1 MSPASTTSGAYVLRE
16 LIRDIPLG
24 EHEDGSK
31 AHITC
36 VDTWNSNL
44 YIGTSAGEVLHY
56 VSIPGETPQSPP
68 QYIFASR
75 LEPVYNTQQEG
86 GERGVKKILL
96 LPNAQKACILCNGT
110 LTFYTLPELSPA
122 FGGKIKQPGCLFV
135 GGVDQM
141 EHNWGGNAAYGTVI
155 VICLKQKLR
164 LIRIGDE
171 ARKIRDIELGG
182 VCAIQRSQDLACVAD
197 GVGYS
202 LLDVV
207 NQRKN
212 ELFPIATFS
221 GTTEEEDVAV
231 TPALQQTLPVVSRTR
246 ESSRSFSSPSPIRLG
261 RGHERNVSMG
271 APPKDTS
278 HLLQPD
284 SNSRWPARNSSRLG
298 ESREQSPTKQSPTQ
312 PGSAEVSVR
321 NSTDTPREAPPPQ
334 VRRLLPPNIATPTA
348 NEFLLTT
355 GTSMEEPGVG
365 IFVNLDGDVVRGT
378 IEFSTYPTSLV
389 LDGRRDFAG
398 GDSEEVSGEEGWV
411 LALVKKSVEGKMRIG
426 VESQRWDGEPG
437 EGQTRGWLS
446 IGGVGGGVG
455 NGGGNEGEGQVEDE
469 GEEYGVGLRRASS
482 SVQLTVPEIGAALRL
497 RRLPLAKPTTEGSG
511 SGERDAKRDEEE
523 DTFVSRLT
531 SVEARVLLYHEDK
544 ISWVVPNTL
553 LSRLEAD
560 LQAAVTH
567 PNNNNNGL
575 AIDVPAV
582 QRVVN
587 SIRGQDASNELD
599 FMTLTYIRQKASLL
613 LFGNLILQTAA
624 GVVAEVRDK
633 LFTEEVLVAGEVD
646 PRIILSLLPELRGE
660 VEEGEGGMWVS
671 QGLRDVVVMIRESCD
686 GGRLVKNAKVGYEG
700 DLLQLVKRFLLAW
713 RKKKGFGSVSDE
725 TQVFRSVD
733 AALLHVL
740 LILDRKTARGPA
752 VPGSVRAELN
762 DVVDRGV
769 DCFERAVELFEEEGR
784 LYMLSRLYQSR
795 KMTALVLATWR
806 RILEG
811 EHDAGGELIEGEQD
825 VRKYL
830 AKLRDGELVKEY
842 GGWLAS
848 RNPKLGVQV
857 FADEGGRV
865 KFSPEEAVGILKERA
880 PGAVKDYLELLVFGK
895 GMGGYVNDL
904 IAFYLD
910 TVLSELERS
919 ASSRELLLQSYE
931 TYRAMRAPKPTYRQ
945 FISDNA
951 VPEEWWANRLRL
963 LQLIGGSHGAAE
975 KYDGDS
981 LGERLAPYS
990 EELVPEMIILNAR
1003 RGKHEE
1009 ALRLLVQGLGDYD
1022 TAVRYCLL
1030 GGERIFHAGS
1040 GVGGDGRAVPSL
1052 EEQKRLFG
1060 ILLHEFLRLEDVS
1073 ERLERTAEL
1082 LERFGGWFDVA
1093 DVLELVPE
1101 DWSVELVSGFL
1112 VHAFRKLVRERNE
1125 TVVVKALSGAQNLR
1139 RAGEWVEKVEGM
1151 RAVVVSAAETEVG

>member
-1 MSPASTTSGAYVLRE
+1 MEAPNTSGAYVLRE
-16 LIRDIPLG
+16 LIDNVPLG
-24 EHEDGSK
+24 EHEDGSR

-36 VDTWNSNL
+36 VDTWNGNL

-56 VSIPGETPQSPP
+56 VSIPGETPQSPA
-68 QYIFASR
+68 QYIFATKLS
-75 LEPVYNTQQEG
+75 PAYNTAQSG
-86 GERGVKKILL
+86 AERGVKKILL

-182 VCAIQRSQDLACVAD
+182 IGAVERSQDLACVAD
-197 GVGYS
+197 GQGYS

-212 ELFPIATFS
+212 ELFAISTSS
-221 GTTEEEDVAV
+221 GSEGVEEDVGVAIAAQNLL
-231 TPALQQTLPVVSRTR
+231 PAKTR
-246 ESSRSFSSPSPIRLG
+246 EASRSFSSPSPIRLG

-284 SNSRWPARNSSRLG
+284 TSSRWPARNSSKLG
-298 ESREQSPTKQSPTQ
+298 DSREQSPTK
-312 PGSAEVSVR
+312 PGSAEVSAR
-321 NSTDTPREAPPPQ
+321 TSTDVPREPAAEGR
-334 VRRLLPPNIATPTA
+334 VRRLPPNIATPTA
-348 NEFLLTT
+348 SEFLLTT
-355 GTSMEEPGVG
+355 GTTMSEPGVG

-398 GDSEEVSGEEGWV
+398 GESEEVGVEEGYV
-411 LALVKKSVEGKMRIG
+411 LALVKRSLDGDGDGKGKKVTVI
-426 VESQRWDGEPG
+426 ESQRWDLEPG
-437 EGQTRGWLS
+437 EAGEGKGWLG
-446 IGGVGGGVG
+446 IGDGGGSG
-455 NGGGNEGEGQVEDE
+455 DE
-469 GEEYGVGLRRASS
+469 GDGEEDDYGVGLRRASS
-482 SVQLTVPEIGAALRL
+482 SVQLTVPEIGTSLRL
-497 RRLPLAKPTTEGSG
+497 RRLPLATKTTDGSG

-523 DTFVSRLT
+523 DTFISRLT
-531 SVEARVLLYHEDK
+531 HVEARILLYHSNK
-544 ISWVVPNTL
+544 ISWVLRTTL
-553 LSRLEAD
+553 LTRLD
-560 LQAAVTH
+560 SQLQAAVTH
-567 PNNNNNGL
+567 PNNNNNDL
-575 AIDVPAV
+575 TIDVPAV

-587 SIRGQDASNELD
+587 SIRGQDATNELD

-624 GVVAEVRDK
+624 GVGGEVRDK

-646 PRIILSLLPELRGE
+646 PRIILSLIPELAVE
-660 VEEGEGGMWVS
+660 VEEAEGGVWVS
-671 QGLRDVVVMIRESCD
+671 QGLRDVVVMLRGSFD
-686 GGRLVKNAKVGYEG
+686 AGDLAQDSQGGYEA

-713 RKKKGFGSVSDE
+713 RSKKGFGSVSDE
-725 TQVFRSVD
+725 AQVFRSVD

-769 DCFERAVELFEEEGR
+769 DCFDRAVELFEVEGR

-795 KMTALVLATWR
+795 KMTSLVLATWR

-811 EHDAGGELIEGEQD
+811 EYDGGGELVEGEQD

-830 AKLRDGELVKEY
+830 AKLRDPQLVKEF

-848 RNPKLGVQV
+848 RNPKLGVQI

-865 KFSPEEAVGILKERA
+865 KFSPEEAVGILKDRA

-910 TVLSELERS
+910 TVLEKLESSEEARGVLR
-919 ASSRELLLQSYE
+919 QSYE

-951 VPEEWWANRLRL
+951 VPEEWWGMRLRL

-975 KYDGDS
+975 GYDGDVI
-981 LGERLAPYS
+981 GERLGLWS

-1003 RGKHEE
+1003 RGCHGE
-1009 ALRLLVQGLGDYD
+1009 ALMLLVQGLGDYD

-1030 GGERIFHAGS
+1030 GGEGIF
-1040 GVGGDGRAVPSL
+1040 GVGGGGERVLPTK

-1125 TVVVKALSGAQNLR
+1125 TVVVKGLSGAQNLR

-1151 RAVVVSAAETEVG
+1151 RAVVVTAAVTEVG

>member
-1 MSPASTTSGAYVLRE
+1 MPASNPASNTSGAYALRE
-16 LIRDIPLG
+16 LIRDVPLG
-24 EHEDGSK
+24 EHEDGSR

-36 VDTWNSNL
+36 VDTWSSNL

-56 VSIPGETPQSPP
+56 VSIPGETEQSPA
-68 QYIFASR
+68 QYIFATKLS
-75 LEPVYNTQQEG
+75 PTYNTAQTG
-86 GERGVKKILL
+86 PDRGVKKILL

-182 VCAIQRSQDLACVAD
+182 VGAIQRSQDLACVAD
-197 GVGYS
+197 GQGYS

-221 GTTEEEDVAV
+221 EVDEENVAAAPV
-231 TPALQQTLPVVSRTR
+231 AEQLPLSLPVSRTR
-246 ESSRSFSSPSPIRLG
+246 EASRSFPSPSPIRLG

-278 HLLQPD
+278 HLQPD
-284 SNSRWPARNSSRLG
+284 SVNTRWPARNSSRLG
-298 ESREQSPTKQSPTQ
+298 ESREQSPTK
-312 PGSAEVSVR
+312 PGSAETSAR
-321 NSTDTPREAPPPQ
+321 TSTDVPREPAAEGR

-355 GTSMEEPGVG
+355 GTTMSEPGVG

-398 GDSEEVSGEEGWV
+398 GDSEEAGGAEGWV
-411 LALVKKSVEGKMRIG
+411 LALVKRRG
-426 VESQRWDGEPG
+426 VGGNMETVIESQRWDGEPG
-437 EGQTRGWLS
+437 EGGSRGWLS
-446 IGGVGGGVG
+446 IGALGGG
-455 NGGGNEGEGQVEDE
+455 GEGTGEG
-469 GEEYGVGLRRASS
+469 GEEGVGLRRASS
-482 SVQLTVPEIGAALRL
+482 SVQLTVPDIGTALRL

-511 SGERDAKRDEEE
+511 SGERDAKRNEEE
-523 DTFVSRLT
+523 DNFVARLT

-544 ISWVVPNTL
+544 ISWVVRSAL
-553 LSRLEAD
+553 ISRLEAD
-560 LQAAVTH
+560 LQAAVTY
-567 PNNNNNGL
+567 PNNNDNKL
-575 AIDVPAV
+575 TIDVPAV

-587 SIRGQDASNELD
+587 SIRGQDATNELD

-613 LFGNLILQTAA
+613 LFGNLILQTAQ
-624 GVVAEVRDK
+624 GVGGEVRDK
-633 LFTEEVLVAGEVD
+633 LFTEEVLVAGEID
-646 PRIILSLLPELRGE
+646 PRIILSLLPELAVE
-660 VEEGEGGMWVS
+660 VEEGGAGMWVS
-671 QGLRDVVVMIRESCD
+671 QGLRDIVVMLRESFEA
-686 GGRLVKNAKVGYEG
+686 GKLVKDAKGVHEG

-713 RKKKGFGSVSDE
+713 RSKKGFGSVSDE
-725 TQVFRSVD
+725 AQVFRSVD

-740 LILDRKTARGPA
+740 LLLDRKTARGPA
-752 VPGSVRAELN
+752 IPGSVRAELN

-769 DCFERAVELFEEEGR
+769 DCFERAVELFEAEGR

-811 EHDAGGELIEGEQD
+811 EQDVGGELVEGELD

-830 AKLRDGELVKEY
+830 AKLRDAELVKEY
-842 GGWLAS
+842 GGWLAG

-865 KFSPEEAVGILKERA
+865 KFSPEEAVEVLRGKA

-895 GMGGYVNDL
+895 RMGGYVNDL

-919 ASSRELLLQSYE
+919 ASSREVLLRSYE
-931 TYRAMRAPKPTYRQ
+931 TYRAMRAPKPTYKQ

-951 VPEEWWANRLRL
+951 VPEEWWGNRLRL

-975 KYDGDS
+975 EYDGDV
-981 LGERLAPYS
+981 LGERLGPYS

-1009 ALRLLVQGLGDYD
+1009 ALRLLTHGLGDYD
-1022 TAVRYCLL
+1022 TGVRYCLL
-1030 GGERIFHAGS
+1030 GGEGIF
-1040 GVGGDGRAVPSL
+1040 GVGGGGGGERVLPTK

-1125 TVVVKALSGAQNLR
+1125 TVVVKGLSGAQNLR

-1151 RAVVVSAAETEVG
+1151 RAVVVSTAETEVG

>member
-1 MSPASTTSGAYVLRE
+1 MGESSGAYALRE
-16 LIRDIPLG
+16 LIWDVPLG
-24 EHEDGSK
+24 EHSDGSR

-56 VSIPGETPQSPP
+56 VSIPGETPQSPA

-86 GERGVKKILL
+86 AERGVKKILL

-197 GVGYS
+197 GQGYS

-221 GTTEEEDVAV
+221 GPSEEDVAV
-231 TPALQQTLPVVSRTR
+231 TPTLQQTLPAVSRTR

-284 SNSRWPARNSSRLG
+284 SSSRWPARNSSKLG
-298 ESREQSPTKQSPTQ
+298 DSREQSPTKQSPTQ
-312 PGSAEVSVR
+312 PGSAEVSAR

-334 VRRLLPPNIATPTA
+334 VKRLLPPNIATPTA

-398 GDSEEVSGEEGWV
+398 GESEEIVGSGGEEGWV
-411 LALVKKSVEGKMRIG
+411 LAIVRRKGVKGKEGWETG

-437 EGQTRGWLS
+437 EGGARGWLS
-446 IGGVGGGVG
+446 IRGVGGG
-455 NGGGNEGEGQVEDE
+455 GGGKGEVGGEE

-482 SVQLTVPEIGAALRL
+482 SVQLSVPEIGAALRL
-497 RRLPLAKPTTEGSG
+497 RRLPLAKPTSEGSA
-511 SGERDAKRDEEE
+511 ERDAKRDEEE
-523 DTFVSRLT
+523 DNFVSRLT
-531 SVEARVLLYHEDK
+531 SVEARILLYHSDN
-544 ISWVVPNTL
+544 ISWVLRTTL
-553 LSRLEAD
+553 LTRLD
-560 LQAAVTH
+560 SQLQAAVTR
-567 PNNNNNGL
+567 PNNIDNNGL
-575 AIDVPAV
+575 TIDVPAV

-587 SIRGQDASNELD
+587 SIRGQDATNELD

-613 LFGNLILQTAA
+613 LFGNLILQTAQ
-624 GVVAEVRDK
+624 GVGGEVRDK
-633 LFTEEVLVAGEVD
+633 LFTEEVLVAGEID
-646 PRIILSLLPELRGE
+646 PRIILSSIPELAVE
-660 VEEGEGGMWVS
+660 IEEGEAGMWVS
-671 QGLRDVVVMIRESCD
+671 QGLRDVVVMLRE
-686 GGRLVKNAKVGYEG
+686 GFMAEKLVKDAKVGYEG

-713 RKKKGFGSVSDE
+713 RKKKGFGS
-725 TQVFRSVD
+725 
-733 AALLHVL
+733 
-740 LILDRKTARGPA
+740 TARGPA

-795 KMTALVLATWR
+795 KMTSLVLATWR

-811 EHDAGGELIEGEQD
+811 EHDVGGELVEGEQD

-865 KFSPEEAVGILKERA
+865 KFPPEEAVGILKGRA

-895 GMGGYVNDL
+895 GMAGYVNDL

-910 TVLSELERS
+910 TVLSELKRS
-919 ASSRELLLQSYE
+919 AGSKEVLLQSYE

-1022 TAVRYCLL
+1022 TGVRYCLL

-1040 GVGGDGRAVPSL
+1040 GVGGDERAVPGL

-1060 ILLHEFLRLEDVS
+1060 ILLNEFLRLEDVS

>member
-1 MSPASTTSGAYVLRE
+1 MPASNPASNTSGAYVLRE
-16 LIRDIPLG
+16 LIRDVPLG

-36 VDTWNSNL
+36 VDTWNGNL
-44 YIGTSAGEVLHY
+44 YIGSSAGEVLHY
-56 VSIPGETPQSPP
+56 VSIPGETEQAPAH
-68 QYIFASR
+68 YIFATK
-75 LEPVYNTQQEG
+75 LEPVYNTTQSG
-86 GERGVKKILL
+86 AERGVKKILL

-164 LIRIGDE
+164 LIRIGNE

-182 VCAIQRSQDLACVAD
+182 VGAIQRSQDLACVAD

-212 ELFPIATFS
+212 ELFAISTSSNSGSEEGVVAASATHS
-221 GTTEEEDVAV
+221 LL
-231 TPALQQTLPVVSRTR
+231 PAKTR
-246 ESSRSFSSPSPIRLG
+246 EASRSFSSPSPIRLG

-271 APPKDTS
+271 ASPNNTS
-278 HLLQPD
+278 LLQPD
-284 SNSRWPARNSSRLG
+284 SATTSSSRWPARASSKQG
-298 ESREQSPTKQSPTQ
+298 DASPTKGSREPSPATATKAV
-312 PGSAEVSVR
+312 GSADSSAR
-321 NSTDTPREAPPPQ
+321 TSTDVPRGEVEVW
-334 VRRLLPPNIATPTA
+334 VRRPLPPNIATPTA

-355 GTSMEEPGVG
+355 GTTMSEPGVG

-398 GDSEEVSGEEGWV
+398 GDSEEVGMEEGYV
-411 LALVKKSVEGKMRIG
+411 LALVKRRCGEGGVETVI
-426 VESQRWDGEPG
+426 ESQRWDGEPG
-437 EGQTRGWLS
+437 ETQERGWLG
-446 IGGVGGGVG
+446 IGLGAGGGG
-455 NGGGNEGEGQVEDE
+455 EEGQGEVE
-469 GEEYGVGLRRASS
+469 EEGVGLRRASS
-482 SVQLTVPEIGAALRL
+482 SVQLTVPEIGTALRL
-497 RRLPLAKPTTEGSG
+497 RRLPLAKPTTEGSV
-511 SGERDAKRDEEE
+511 ERDAKRDEEE
-523 DTFVSRLT
+523 DKFVSRLT
-531 SVEARVLLYHEDK
+531 SVEARILLYHEDK
-544 ISWVVPNTL
+544 ISWVVRSAL
-553 LSRLEAD
+553 ISRLEAD

-567 PNNNNNGL
+567 PNNDNGL
-575 AIDVPAV
+575 TIDVPAV

-587 SIRGQDASNELD
+587 SIRGQDATNELD

-613 LFGNLILQTAA
+613 LFGNLILQTAS

-633 LFTEEVLVAGEVD
+633 LFTEEVLVAGEID
-646 PRIILSLLPELRGE
+646 PRIILTLIPELAVE
-660 VEEGEGGMWVS
+660 VEQGEGGMWVS
-671 QGLRDVVVMIRESCD
+671 QGLRDVVVMLRESFD
-686 GGRLVKNAKVGYEG
+686 AGKFVNDAKEVYGG

-713 RKKKGFGSVSDE
+713 RSKKGFGSVSDE
-725 TQVFRSVD
+725 AQVFRSVD

-740 LILDRKTARGPA
+740 LLLDRKTARGPA
-752 VPGSVRAELN
+752 IPGSVRAELN

-769 DCFERAVELFEEEGR
+769 DCFDRAVELFEKEGR

-795 KMTALVLATWR
+795 KMTSLVLATWK

-811 EHDAGGELIEGEQD
+811 EHDAGGELVEGELD

-830 AKLRDGELVKEY
+830 AKLRDAELVKEF

-848 RNPKLGVQV
+848 RNPKLGVQI

-865 KFSPEEAVGILKERA
+865 KFSPEEAVGVLKERA

-919 ASSRELLLQSYE
+919 ASSREVLLRSYE

-945 FISDNA
+945 FVSDNA
-951 VPEEWWANRLRL
+951 VPEEWWGMRLRL

-975 KYDGDS
+975 GYDGDV
-981 LGERLAPYS
+981 LGERLKPYS

-1022 TAVRYCLL
+1022 TGVRYCLL
-1030 GGERIFHAGS
+1030 GGEGIF
-1040 GVGGDGRAVPSL
+1040 GVGGGGERVLPTK

-1060 ILLHEFLRLEDVS
+1060 ILLNEFLRLEDVS

-1125 TVVVKALSGAQNLR
+1125 TVVVKGLSGAQNLR
-1139 RAGEWVEKVEGM
+1139 RAGEWVEKIEGM
-1151 RAVVVSAAETEVG
+1151 RAVIVTAAETEVG

>member
-1 MSPASTTSGAYVLRE
+1 MPQLPTTSGAYVLRE
-16 LIRDIPLG
+16 LIRDVPLG
-24 EHEDGSK
+24 EHEDGSR

-56 VSIPGETPQSPP
+56 VSIPGETPQAPA
-68 QYIFASR
+68 QYIFATK
-75 LEPVYNTQQEG
+75 LEPVYNTAQEG
-86 GERGVKKILL
+86 AEKGVKKILL

-182 VCAIQRSQDLACVAD
+182 VGAIQRSQDLACVAD
-197 GVGYS
+197 GQGYS

-212 ELFPIATFS
+212 ELFAISTS
-221 GTTEEEDVAV
+221 SNEEPEDVVMA
-231 TPALQQTLPVVSRTR
+231 TAAQSLLPAKTR
-246 ESSRSFSSPSPIRLG
+246 EASRSFSSPSPIRLG

-284 SNSRWPARNSSRLG
+284 SNSRWPARGSSKLG
-298 ESREQSPTKQSPTQ
+298 DSREQSPAK
-312 PGSAEVSVR
+312 PGSGETSAR
-321 NSTDTPREAPPPQ
+321 TSTDTPREAPPPPQ
-334 VRRLLPPNIATPTA
+334 AKRLLPPNIATPTA

-355 GTSMEEPGVG
+355 GTTMSEPGVG

-398 GDSEEVSGEEGWV
+398 GESEEVVGSGGEEGWV
-411 LALVKKSVEGKMRIG
+411 LALVKRRGLEGRWETG

-437 EGQTRGWLS
+437 EGQTRGWLG
-446 IGGVGGGVG
+446 IGIGERAGNGSGEGVG
-455 NGGGNEGEGQVEDE
+455 EDE
-469 GEEYGVGLRRASS
+469 EEYGVGLRRASS

-497 RRLPLAKPTTEGSG
+497 RRLPLAKPTTEDAV
-511 SGERDAKRDEEE
+511 ERDAKRNDEE
-523 DTFVSRLT
+523 DTFISRLT
-531 SVEARVLLYHEDK
+531 SVEARILLYHEDK
-544 ISWVVPNTL
+544 ISWVVRSAL
-553 LSRLEAD
+553 ISRLEAE
-560 LQAAVTH
+560 LQAAVAQ

-575 AIDVPAV
+575 TIDVPAV

-587 SIRGQDASNELD
+587 SIRGQDATNELD

-613 LFGNLILQTAA
+613 LIGNLILQTAA
-624 GVVAEVRDK
+624 GVGGEVRDK
-633 LFTEEVLVAGEVD
+633 LFTEEVLVAGEID
-646 PRIILSLLPELRGE
+646 PRIILSLIPELAVE
-660 VEEGEGGMWVS
+660 VEKGEGGMWVS
-671 QGLRDVVVMIRESCD
+671 QGLRDVVVMLRESFEA
-686 GGRLVKNAKVGYEG
+686 GKLVQDAKGVYEG
-700 DLLQLVKRFLLAW
+700 DLLHLVKRFLLAW
-713 RKKKGFGSVSDE
+713 RSKKGFGSVSDE
-725 TQVFRSVD
+725 AQVFRSVD

-740 LILDRKTARGPA
+740 LLLDRKTARGPA
-752 VPGSVRAELN
+752 LPGSVRAELN

-769 DCFERAVELFEEEGR
+769 DCFDRAVELFEAEGR

-795 KMTALVLATWR
+795 KMTSLVLATWR

-811 EHDAGGELIEGEQD
+811 EQDAGGELVEGEQD

-830 AKLRDGELVKEY
+830 AKLRDPQLVKEY
-842 GGWLAS
+842 GAWLAT

-865 KFSPEEAVGILKERA
+865 KFSPEEAVGVLKGRA

-895 GMGGYVNDL
+895 GMGG
-904 IAFYLD
+904 
-910 TVLSELERS
+910 VLEKLEGSEEARG
-919 ASSRELLLQSYE
+919 LLLQSYE

-1009 ALRLLVQGLGDYD
+1009 ALRLLTHGLGDYD
-1022 TAVRYCLL
+1022 TGVRYCLL
-1030 GGERIFHAGS
+1030 GGEGIF
-1040 GVGGDGRAVPSL
+1040 GVGGGGERVLPTM

-1060 ILLHEFLRLEDVS
+1060 ILLIEFLRLEDLS

-1112 VHAFRKLVRERNE
+1112 VRAFRKLVRERNE
-1125 TVVVKALSGAQNLR
+1125 TVVVKGLSGAQNLR
-1139 RAGEWVEKVEGM
+1139 RAGEWVEKVEAMG
-1151 RAVVVSAAETEVG
+1151 AVVVTAAETEVG

>member
-1 MSPASTTSGAYVLRE
+1 MPQLPTTSGAYALRE
-16 LIRDIPLG
+16 LIRDVPLG
-24 EHEDGSK
+24 KHEDGSK
-31 AHITC
+31 AYITC

-56 VSIPGETPQSPP
+56 VSIPGETPEAPA
-68 QYIFASR
+68 QYIFATK
-75 LEPVYNTQQEG
+75 LEPTYNTLQSGAEK
-86 GERGVKKILL
+86 GVKKILL

-182 VCAIQRSQDLACVAD
+182 VGAIQRSQDLACVAD

-212 ELFPIATFS
+212 ELFAISTSSDKEP
-221 GTTEEEDVAV
+221 EDAVVA
-231 TPALQQTLPVVSRTR
+231 PAAQSLLPAKTR
-246 ESSRSFSSPSPIRLG
+246 EASRSFSSPSPIRLG

-271 APPKDTS
+271 ASPNNTS
-278 HLLQPD
+278 LLQPD
-284 SNSRWPARNSSRLG
+284 NSSSSRWPARGSSKLG
-298 ESREQSPTKQSPTQ
+298 DASPTKGSREPSPAATK
-312 PGSAEVSVR
+312 PIASAESSAR
-321 NSTDTPREAPPPQ
+321 TSTDVPREPAAEGR
-334 VRRLLPPNIATPTA
+334 VRRLPPNIATPTA
-348 NEFLLTT
+348 SEFLLTT
-355 GTSMEEPGVG
+355 GTTMSEPGVG

-398 GDSEEVSGEEGWV
+398 GDSEEIGLEEGYV
-411 LALVKKSVEGKMRIG
+411 LALVKKSVEGKMETVI
-426 VESQRWDGEPG
+426 ESQRWDGEPG
-437 EGQTRGWLS
+437 EEQTRGWLA
-446 IGGVGGGVG
+446 IGGGG
-455 NGGGNEGEGQVEDE
+455 EVEVDGE
-469 GEEYGVGLRRASS
+469 GEEEGVGLRRASS
-482 SVQLTVPEIGAALRL
+482 SAQLTVPEIGTALRL
-497 RRLPLAKPTTEGSG
+497 RRLPLAKTTEGSV
-511 SGERDAKRDEEE
+511 ERDAKREEEE
-523 DTFVSRLT
+523 DNFVSRLT
-531 SVEARVLLYHEDK
+531 HVEARVLLYHEDK
-544 ISWVVPNTL
+544 ISWVVRSAL
-553 LSRLEAD
+553 ISRLEAD

-567 PNNNNNGL
+567 PNNNHNGL
-575 AIDVPAV
+575 IIGVPAV

-587 SIRGQDASNELD
+587 SIRGQDATNELD

-613 LFGNLILQTAA
+613 LFGDLILQTTQ
-624 GVVAEVRDK
+624 GVGAEVRDK
-633 LFTEEVLVAGEVD
+633 LFTEEVLVAGEID
-646 PRIILSLLPELRGE
+646 PRIILSLIPELGGE

-671 QGLRDVVVMIRESCD
+671 QGLRDVVVMLRRSFD
-686 GGRLVKNAKVGYEG
+686 AGKLVQGGRGVYEG

-725 TQVFRSVD
+725 AQVFRSVD

-740 LILDRKTARGPA
+740 LLLDRKTARGPA

-769 DCFERAVELFEEEGR
+769 DCFERAVELFEAEGR

-811 EHDAGGELIEGEQD
+811 EHDVGGELVEGEQD

-830 AKLRDGELVKEY
+830 AKLRDPQLVQEY
-842 GGWLAS
+842 GAWLAT

-865 KFSPEEAVGILKERA
+865 KFSPEEAVGILKARA
-880 PGAVKDYLELLVFGK
+880 PQAVKDYLELLVFGK
-895 GMGGYVNDL
+895 GMGEYVNDL

-910 TVLSELERS
+910 TVLPELEGS
-919 ASSRELLLQSYE
+919 ASSREVLLQSYE

-951 VPEEWWANRLRL
+951 VPEEWWGNRLGL

-990 EELVPEMIILNAR
+990 EELVPEMIIVNAR

-1009 ALRLLVQGLGDYD
+1009 ALRLLTHGLGDYD

-1030 GGERIFHAGS
+1030 GGEGIF
-1040 GVGGDGRAVPSL
+1040 GVGGGGERILPTV
-1052 EEQKRLFG
+1052 EEQKSLFG
-1060 ILLHEFLRLEDVS
+1060 ILLLEFLRLEDVS

-1151 RAVVVSAAETEVG
+1151 RAVVVTAAETEVG

>member
-1 MSPASTTSGAYVLRE
+1 MSPASTTSGAYALRE
-16 LIRDIPLG
+16 LIRVVPLG

-56 VSIPGETPQSPP
+56 VSIPGETPQSPA

-75 LEPVYNTQQEG
+75 LEPVYNTAQSG
-86 GERGVKKILL
+86 PERGVKKILL
-96 LPNAQKACILCNGT
+96 LPNAQKACILCNST

-197 GVGYS
+197 GQGYS

-212 ELFPIATFS
+212 ELFAISTS
-221 GTTEEEDVAV
+221 SNEEPEDVVAA
-231 TPALQQTLPVVSRTR
+231 PAAQSLLPTRTR

-278 HLLQPD
+278 YLLQPD
-284 SNSRWPARNSSRLG
+284 SGNSRWPARNSSKLG
-298 ESREQSPTKQSPTQ
+298 DSREQSPTKQSPTQ
-312 PGSAEVSVR
+312 PGSAEVSAR

-334 VRRLLPPNIATPTA
+334 VKRLLPPNIATPTA

-437 EGQTRGWLS
+437 EGQTREWLS

-482 SVQLTVPEIGAALRL
+482 SVHLTVPEIGAALRL

-511 SGERDAKRDEEE
+511 SGERDVKRDEEE
-523 DTFVSRLT
+523 DTFVARLT
-531 SVEARVLLYHEDK
+531 QVEARILLYHENK
-544 ISWVVPNTL
+544 ISWVVRNAL
-553 LSRLEAD
+553 ISRLEAG
-560 LQAAVTH
+560 LHAAVTH
-567 PNNNNNGL
+567 PNNDSEL
-575 AIDVPAV
+575 TIDVPAV

-587 SIRGQDASNELD
+587 SIRGQDATNELD

-613 LFGNLILQTAA
+613 LFGNLILQTAS

-633 LFTEEVLVAGEVD
+633 LFTEEVLVSGEID
-646 PRIILSLLPELRGE
+646 PRIILSLIPELGCE

-671 QGLRDVVVMIRESCD
+671 QGLRDIVVMLRESFD
-686 GGRLVKNAKVGYEG
+686 GGKFDQDAKVGYEG

-762 DVVDRGV
+762 DLVDRGV
-769 DCFERAVELFEEEGR
+769 DCFERAVELFEEKER

-811 EHDAGGELIEGEQD
+811 EQDSGGELIEGEQD

-865 KFSPEEAVGILKERA
+865 KFSPEEAVGILKARA

-895 GMGGYVNDL
+895 RMGGYVNDL

-910 TVLSELERS
+910 TVLEKLKGSEEAR
-919 ASSRELLLQSYE
+919 AVLLQSYE

-945 FISDNA
+945 FITDNA

-981 LGERLAPYS
+981 LGERLGPYS

-1003 RGKHEE
+1003 RGLHGE

-1022 TAVRYCLL
+1022 TGVRYCLL

-1040 GVGGDGRAVPSL
+1040 GVGGDERAVPGL

-1060 ILLHEFLRLEDVS
+1060 ILLNEFLRLEDVS

>member
-1 MSPASTTSGAYVLRE
+1 MEASTTSGAYALRE
-16 LIRDIPLG
+16 LIRDVPLG
-24 EHEDGSK
+24 EHEDGSR

-197 GVGYS
+197 GQGYS

-212 ELFPIATFS
+212 ELFAISTS
-221 GTTEEEDVAV
+221 SNEEPEDVIAA
-231 TPALQQTLPVVSRTR
+231 PAAQSLLPTRTR

-284 SNSRWPARNSSRLG
+284 SGSSRWPARNSSKLG
-298 ESREQSPTKQSPTQ
+298 DSREQSPTKQSPTQ
-312 PGSAEVSVR
+312 PGSAEVSAR

-334 VRRLLPPNIATPTA
+334 VKRLLPPNIATPTA

-355 GTSMEEPGVG
+355 GTSIEEPGVG

-378 IEFSTYPTSLV
+378 IEFSTYPLSLV

-411 LALVKKSVEGKMRIG
+411 LALLKKSVEGKMRIG

-437 EGQTRGWLS
+437 EGGEGKGWLGICS
-446 IGGVGGGVG
+446 RIGEEGGGG
-455 NGGGNEGEGQVEDE
+455 
-469 GEEYGVGLRRASS
+469 GEEEGGEEGVGLRRASS
-482 SVQLTVPEIGAALRL
+482 SVQLTVPEIGTALRL
-497 RRLPLAKPTTEGSG
+497 RRLPLAKPAMEGSV
-511 SGERDAKRDEEE
+511 ERNAKRDDEE

-531 SVEARVLLYHEDK
+531 SVEARILLYHEDK
-544 ISWVVPNTL
+544 ISWVVRNTL
-553 LSRLEAD
+553 LSRLESD
-560 LQAAVTH
+560 LQAAIAR
-567 PNNNNNGL
+567 PDSDGNGGL

-587 SIRGQDASNELD
+587 GIRGQDATNELD

-613 LFGNLILQTAA
+613 LFGNLILQTAS

-633 LFTEEVLVAGEVD
+633 LFTEEVLVSGEID
-646 PRIILSLLPELRGE
+646 PRIVLSLIPELEGE

-671 QGLRDVVVMIRESCD
+671 QGLRDVVVMLRESFD
-686 GGRLVKNAKVGYEG
+686 GGKFVKDGNGGGYEA

-725 TQVFRSVD
+725 AQVFRSVD

-752 VPGSVRAELN
+752 IPGSVRAELN

-811 EHDAGGELIEGEQD
+811 EQDGGGELVEGEQD

-842 GGWLAS
+842 GGWLAT

-865 KFSPEEAVGILKERA
+865 KFSPEEAVGILKGRA

-919 ASSRELLLQSYE
+919 AGSREVLLQSYE

-1022 TAVRYCLL
+1022 TGVRYCLL

-1040 GVGGDGRAVPSL
+1040 GVGGDERAVPGL

-1060 ILLHEFLRLEDVS
+1060 ILLNEFLRLEDVS

-1151 RAVVVSAAETEVG
+1151 RAVIVSAAETEVG